1 MNKKTAAVIII
12 QACLIV
18 VLLWLLVLFSKDEF
32 ETFNEEEEIES
43 PVRVHTENGA
53 ALITLSPET
62 QQQSDI
68 HTLTLVQVKHL
79 TTLEGLG
86 TVMPLDGLLDLR
98 SRYLSAVGELAVIK
112 ASLSNSQNDYER
124 LAQLNRH
131 DRNISDRMLWAAEA
145 VYKADQAKLQA
156 AETALDNLRYTARQ
170 QWGETLGLA
179 ALERKPKAEIQALL
193 DYQQVLIR
201 IVLPAEQTDPSKVLN
216 VMPVGAQSPRGI
228 NARLIAN
235 APQADPTLQ
244 GRTYFY
250 AAAAGELRAG
260 MRLSTR
266 EMDSAKLKTG
276 VDIPQSA
283 VVWFGGKAWVYRKQ
297 GSEDFVR
304 VPVSTDIESEHG
316 WFNQERLVPGN
327 TIVTSGAQLLLS
339 EELKYQIKNENDD

>member
-1 MNKKTAAVIII
+1 MNKKPAAVFII

-32 ETFNEEEEIES
+32 EAFNEDEEIES

-53 ALITLSPET
+53 SLITLSPET

-68 HTLTLVQVKHL
+68 HTQTLVQVKHL

-98 SRYLSAVGELAVIK
+98 SRYLSAVGDLAVIK

-145 VYKADQAKLQA
+145 VYKGDQAKLQA

-179 ALERKPKAEIQALL
+179 ALERNAKPEIQALL

-201 IVLPAEQTDPSKVLN
+201 IVLPADQENPSKVLN
-216 VMPVGAQSPRGI
+216 VTPVGSTPRGI
-228 NARLIAN
+228 NARLIAS

-250 AAAAGELRAG
+250 AAPAGELRAG

-304 VPVSTDIESEHG
+304 VPISTEVESEHG
-316 WFNQERLVPGN
+316 WFNHERLEPGN
-327 TIVTSGAQLLLS
+327 TIVISGAQLLLS